1 MDVYEKSSK
10 VFSGFVKKHKYFFEA
25 LEPKLRVARI
35 KVPVE
40 AYASFVIMMG
50 VMSAVVAFLFLNLI
64 GIIALGFS
72 FLGLLLNLIV
82 SVFIGSFVSGFVYL
96 YPNFKINETKDKIS
110 NSLAFVAIYMS
121 TLAKSGFTPQRI
133 FEMLAKFKDYSAVS
147 AEAEKIDH
155 EVNKLGT
162 NLSTVLER
170 AIKRSP
176 SPEWTEFLAGIRNSV
191 VVGGDL
197 SKYLEKKA
205 HGFVQEYRRKLQS
218 FSKTLTLLMN
228 MYITLIIV
236 GTVFFIVVS
245 SLMGAVG
252 GISTT
257 AIKIVHYLVIFLGL
271 PALTAMLIIIIRSS
285 SPWAE

>member
-133 FEMLAKFKDYSAVS
+133 FEMLAKFKDYSAV
-147 AEAEKIDH
+147 
-155 EVNKLGT
+155 
-162 NLSTVLER
+162 
-170 AIKRSP
+170 
-176 SPEWTEFLAGIRNSV
+176 
-191 VVGGDL
+191 
-197 SKYLEKKA
+197 
-205 HGFVQEYRRKLQS
+205 
-218 FSKTLTLLMN
+218 
-228 MYITLIIV
+228 
-236 GTVFFIVVS
+236 
-245 SLMGAVG
+245 
-252 GISTT
+252 
-257 AIKIVHYLVIFLGL
+257 
-271 PALTAMLIIIIRSS
+271 
-285 SPWAE
+285 

>member
-25 LEPKLRVARI
+25 LEPKLRVAKI

-50 VMSAVVAFLFLNLI
+50 VVSAAVAFLFLNLI
-64 GIIALGFS
+64 GIVALGFS

-82 SVFIGSFVSGFVYL
+82 SIFIGSFVSGFVYL

-133 FEMLAKFKDYSAVS
+133 FEMLAKFKDYSVVS

-155 EVNKLGT
+155 EVNRLGT
-162 NLSTVLER
+162 NLSKVLER

-197 SKYLEKKA
+197 SKYLEEKA

-271 PALTAMLIIIIRSS
+271 PVLTAMLIIIIRSS

>member
-1 MDVYEKSSK
+1 
-10 VFSGFVKKHKYFFEA
+10 
-25 LEPKLRVARI
+25 
-35 KVPVE
+35 
-40 AYASFVIMMG
+40 MG
-50 VMSAVVAFLFLNLI
+50 
-64 GIIALGFS
+64 
-72 FLGLLLNLIV
+72 
-82 SVFIGSFVSGFVYL
+82 
-96 YPNFKINETKDKIS
+96 
-110 NSLAFVAIYMS
+110 
-121 TLAKSGFTPQRI
+121 R
-133 FEMLAKFKDYSAVS
+133 
-147 AEAEKIDH
+147 
-155 EVNKLGT
+155 
-162 NLSTVLER
+162 
-170 AIKRSP
+170 
-176 SPEWTEFLAGIRNSV
+176 
-191 VVGGDL
+191 

>member
-1 MDVYEKSSK
+1 MDVYERSSK

-35 KVPVE
+35 RVPVE

-50 VMSAVVAFLFLNLI
+50 VGSSLVAFLFLNLL

-72 FLGLLLNLIV
+72 FLGLLMNLIV
-82 SVFIGSFVSGFVYL
+82 SIFIGAFVAGFVYL
-96 YPNFKINETKDKIS
+96 YPNFKISETRDKIS

-121 TLAKSGFTPQRI
+121 TLAKSGFSPQRI
-133 FEMLAKFKDYSAVS
+133 FGMLAKFKDYSAVS

-155 EVNKLGT
+155 EVNRLGT
-162 NLSTVLER
+162 NLSKVLER

-197 SKYLEKKA
+197 PKYLGEKSK
-205 HGFVQEYRRKLQS
+205 GFVQEYRRKLQS

-257 AIKIVHYLVIFLGL
+257 AIKIIHYLVIFVGL
-271 PALTAMLIIIIRSS
+271 PALTAMLIIIIKSS

>member
-1 MDVYEKSSK
+1 MDVYEKSTK
-10 VFSGFVKKHKYFFEA
+10 VFSGVVKKHKYFFEP
-25 LEPKLRVARI
+25 LEPKLRIARI

-40 AYASFVIMMG
+40 AYASFILMMG
-50 VMSAVVAFLFLNLI
+50 AASAVVAFLFLNLI

-72 FLGLLLNLIV
+72 FVGLLMNLIV
-82 SVFIGSFVSGFVYL
+82 SLVIGTFVAGFVYL

-110 NSLAFVAIYMS
+110 NSLAFVALYMS

-147 AEAEKIDH
+147 AEAQKIDH

-162 NLSTVLER
+162 NLSKVLER

-176 SPEWTEFLAGIRNSV
+176 SPEWTEFLAGIRNSI

-197 SKYLEKKA
+197 PKYLEQKSK
-205 HGFVQEYRRKLQS
+205 GFVQEYRRKLES

-236 GTVFFIVVS
+236 GTVFFIVIS

-252 GISTT
+252 GVSTT
-257 AIKIVHYLVIFLGL
+257 MIKVVHYAVIFIGL
-271 PALTAMLIIIIRSS
+271 PALTAMLIIIIKSS